1 MSEILAPDSPARPLE
16 RIPLVPPVI
25 GPVAGPGP
33 RPQWSVMI
41 PAYNCLP
48 YLRETIESVLA
59 QAPDPVEMQIEVVD
73 DASTDGDVAALVA
86 AVGQGRVQYYRQP
99 HNVGSLRNFETC
111 LNRATGHWVHLL
123 HGDDCVAPGFYAEIA
138 SLFEQYPAAGAAF
151 TNTADVFMRPAGAE
165 VRERPPI
172 APAAGLMP
180 HLLLMLAEGQQLE
193 TPSIVVKRSVY
204 EQLGGFYAVHYG
216 EDWEM
221 WARIAANFPMA
232 YSPKCLA
239 RYRYINSTSISHRHI
254 KTGQNIRDITTV
266 IGLINAHLPA
276 EHRQRL
282 KKSALRHYATYCLSL
297 VDDLYATDPA
307 AARTQIKGAVRMSP
321 QPGTVFWALKAYL
334 KNLVGFRRAK
344 PASQA

>member
-138 SLFEQYPAAGAAF
+138 SLFEQY
-151 TNTADVFMRPAGAE
+151 
-165 VRERPPI
+165 
-172 APAAGLMP
+172 PAAGLMP